1 MSENRLKI
9 MRKTFGKTQ
18 SEIARVVNITQ
29 NAYSYW
35 ENGKVNI
42 DAESLKK
49 LADYYGVSL
58 DFLSGREFEVT
69 VPPHVWS
76 KEQQQEYYTSVEYKK
91 TYLEYL
97 WGAPMFSD
105 EGAKILAM
113 PNTVGMLT
121 DREARML
128 AAYRSMPHM
137 QIAVDKLLGIDD
149 DAEYTVY
156 EAAKS
161 SDNHAPRI
169 VYKSALDWE
178 RIENAPETDEKLI

>member
-18 SEIARVVNITQ
+18 SEIAQVVNITQ

-58 DFLSGREFEVT
+58 DFLSGRGFEVAIS
-69 VPPHVWS
+69 PHTWS
-76 KEQQQEYYTSVEYKK
+76 KEQQEEYYTSAEYKK

-97 WGAPMFSD
+97 WGAPVFSD

-113 PNTVGMLT
+113 PNTTYMLT
-121 DREARML
+121 DREARVL
-128 AAYRSMPHM
+128 AAYRSLPHM
-137 QIAVDKLLGIDD
+137 QIAVDTLLGINEDSD
-149 DAEYTVY
+149 YTVY

-169 VYKSALDWE
+169 VYKSSHDWE
-178 RIENAPETDEKLI
+178 RIENAPETDEELI

>member
-18 SEIARVVNITQ
+18 SDIARVVNITQ

-69 VPPHVWS
+69 IPPHTWS
-76 KEQQQEYYTSVEYKK
+76 KEQQEEYYTSVEYKK

-105 EGAKILAM
+105 EGAKILTM
-113 PNTVGMLT
+113 PNTLGMLT

-149 DAEYTVY
+149 NADYSVY

-161 SDNHAPRI
+161 GDNHAPRM
-169 VYKSALDWE
+169 VYKSAHDWE